1 MRSLYR
7 WSGRI
12 LGVFLAVLVAADIL
26 TDRFGYR
33 GLLDFRRTNWVEQ
46 LLPFLVVIGALG
58 LTYAWHREQTGANIA
73 LVSGLLYLGLCAYT
87 LMPYSIW
94 TLGAAVALAGFLLRL
109 AHSAARAA
117 DLAEPRHEN
126 L

>member
-1 MRSLYR
+1 MSSLYR
-7 WSGRI
+7 WSGRVLGI
-12 LGVFLAVLVAADIL
+12 LLALLVAVDIL

-33 GLLDFRRTNWVEQ
+33 GLLDFRRTNWIEQ
-46 LLPFLVVIGALG
+46 LLPLLVVTGALG

-73 LVSGLLYLGLCAYT
+73 LVSSVLYLGLCAYT

-94 TLGAAVALAGFLLRL
+94 TLGAAIALAGALLRL
-109 AHSAARAA
+109 AHGAPRAQ
-117 DLAEPRHEN
+117 DLVEPRHEN